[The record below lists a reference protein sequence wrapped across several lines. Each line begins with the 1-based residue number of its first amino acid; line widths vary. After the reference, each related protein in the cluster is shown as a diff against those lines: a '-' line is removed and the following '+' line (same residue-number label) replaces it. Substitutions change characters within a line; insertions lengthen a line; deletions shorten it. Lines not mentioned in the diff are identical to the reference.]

1 MRLAILGAG
10 GHGGVIADSAESL
23 GWKVSFFSDGHSG
36 QVSQWEI
43 LGSGALLLER
53 ASEFEGVMVAI
64 GNNVARLDWLNRLQ
78 TAGARIAT
86 IIDRTA
92 IVSSQASIGEGC
104 FLAPGSIVNRATTIA
119 RGCIINTAATVDH
132 DCHVGEAC
140 HLSPGVHLSGTVR
153 IGRMSWLGTGTSVRN
168 NVVIGDA
175 VVAGVGSVIVNDIAS
190 GLMVVG
196 IPARPLE
203 RS

>member
-1 MRLAILGAG
+1 MRLAIFGAG

-23 GWKVSFFSDGHSG
+23 GWNVSFFSDGHSG
-36 QVSQWEI
+36 RVGEWEI

-53 ASEFEGVMVAI
+53 AREFEGVIVAI
-64 GNNVARLDWLNRLQ
+64 GANAARLDWLNRMQ

-92 IVSSQASIGEGC
+92 IVSSRASIGEGC
-104 FLAPGSIVNRATTIA
+104 FLAPGSIVNRAAVIE
-119 RGCIINTAATVDH
+119 RGCIINTGATVDH

-140 HLSPGVHLSGTVR
+140 HLSPGVHLSGTVC
-153 IGRMSWLGTGTSVRN
+153 IGRTSWLGTGTSVRN
-168 NVVIGDA
+168 NIVIGDA

-190 GLMVVG
+190 GLTVVG
-196 IPARPLE
+196 VPARPLE